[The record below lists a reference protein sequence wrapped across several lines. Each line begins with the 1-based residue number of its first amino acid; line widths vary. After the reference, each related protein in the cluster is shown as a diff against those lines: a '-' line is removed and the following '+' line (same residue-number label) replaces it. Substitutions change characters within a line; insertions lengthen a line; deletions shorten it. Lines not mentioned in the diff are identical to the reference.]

1 MTELLGQRD
10 AQRARIKKI
19 IDEVRAVAQHTSLI
33 FVTNLRSGPVI
44 DVAPTGIINTAQ
56 YYSEAKADTIIR
68 TFQDVGFHVLAYFS
82 ETDFMKAALAG
93 SLLAQTK
100 QRRIVFTSA
109 EGGQGSG
116 RRALIP
122 SFCRLLGLPVCN
134 SGPHGCSVA
143 RHKFHASMILREAGL
158 PVPQTWL
165 LHPERGWLGGT
176 GPLPG
181 LRVIVKPTYESA
193 SIGVDE
199 TSVRDV
205 DASFRAYAETQ
216 ARRFGQPA
224 TVQEYITGREF
235 GIPLIELDETE
246 ALPVME
252 YVMDGATR
260 FFEKPRTFTQ
270 ENIEERVGTI
280 PATDVSERQMTQM
293 ADIAVAAFNVLE
305 MGATGRMDVRLD
317 AQGRPW
323 IFDTNES
330 PPPVA
335 DTCYARSLETFGF
348 ETADMLA
355 LWVGAA
361 MRRDGFGR
369 RIQV

>member
-1 MTELLGQRD
+1 MTEMRGQRD
-10 AQRARIKKI
+10 AQRTRIQKV
-19 IDEVRAVAQHTSLI
+19 IDEVRAVAQQTSLI
-33 FVTNLRSGPVI
+33 FITNLRSGPVI

-68 TFQDVGFHVLAYFS
+68 TFQDVGFHVLAFFS
-82 ETDFMKAALAG
+82 EADFMKAALDG
-93 SLLAQTK
+93 SLLTQTK
-100 QRRIVFTSA
+100 QGRIVFTSA

-158 PVPQTWL
+158 PIPQTWL
-165 LHPERGWLGGT
+165 LHGERGWIGGAR
-176 GPLPG
+176 PPAG

-205 DASFRAYAETQ
+205 DPSFEAYVETQ

-224 TVQEYITGREF
+224 TVQEYIAGREF

-252 YVMDGATR
+252 YVMDGSTR

-270 ENIEERVGTI
+270 ENVEERVSTI
-280 PATDVSERQMTQM
+280 PATDLPEGQLSLL

-317 AQGRPW
+317 SQGRPW

-335 DTCYARSLETFGF
+335 NTCYARSLETLGF
-348 ETADMLA
+348 DTADMLA

-369 RIQV
+369 RVQV

>member
-1 MTELLGQRD
+1 MGELLGQRE
-10 AQRARIKKI
+10 AQQARIRQV
-19 IDEVRAVAQHTSLI
+19 IDEVCAEAQQTSLI
-33 FVTNLRSGPVI
+33 FITNLRAGPVI

-68 TFQDVGFHVLAYFS
+68 TFQDVGFHVLSFFS
-82 ETDFMKAALAG
+82 ETSFMTAALDGALD
-93 SLLAQTK
+93 SLTK
-100 QRRIVFTSA
+100 ERRVVFTSA

-122 SFCRLLGLPVCN
+122 AFCRLLGLPVCN

-143 RHKFHASMILREAGL
+143 RHKFHASMILRQAGL

-165 LHPERGWLGGT
+165 LHAERGWIGGT
-176 GPLPG
+176 GPPPG
-181 LRVIVKPTYESA
+181 RRVIVKPTYESA

-205 DASFRAYAETQ
+205 DPSFQAYAETQ

-224 TVQEYITGREF
+224 TVQEYIEGREF
-235 GIPLIELDETE
+235 GIPLIELDATE

-270 ENIEERVGTI
+270 ENVEERVGTI
-280 PATDVSERQMTQM
+280 PVTDLPEEQLSLL

-335 DTCYARSLETFGF
+335 NTCYARSLETLGF
-348 ETADMLA
+348 DAAEMLA

-361 MRRDGFGR
+361 MRRDRFGR
-369 RIQV
+369 RAQV

>member
-1 MTELLGQRD
+1 MIELLGQRD
-10 AQRARIKKI
+10 AQRARIQKV
-19 IDEVRAVAQHTSLI
+19 IDEVCAGAQQTSLI
-33 FVTNLRSGPVI
+33 FITNLRSGPVI

-56 YYSEAKADTIIR
+56 YYSEAKADAIIR
-68 TFQDVGFHVLAYFS
+68 TFQDVGFHVLSFFS
-82 ETDFMKAALAG
+82 ETAFMKAALDG
-93 SLLAQTK
+93 SLNAQMK
-100 QRRIVFTSA
+100 EKRVVFTSA

-143 RHKFHASMILREAGL
+143 RHKYHASMILRQAGL

-165 LHPERGWLGGT
+165 LHAERGWIGGT
-176 GPLPG
+176 GPPAG

-205 DASFRAYAETQ
+205 DPSFPAYAEMQ

-224 TVQEYITGREF
+224 TVQEFIAGREF
-235 GIPLIELDETE
+235 GIPIIELDESE

-260 FFEKPRTFTQ
+260 FLEKPRTFTQ
-270 ENIEERVGTI
+270 ENVEERVGTI
-280 PATDVSERQMTQM
+280 PAESVSDKQLAQM
-293 ADIAVAAFNVLE
+293 ADIAVAAFKVLE

-317 AQGRPW
+317 VQGRPW

-330 PPPVA
+330 PPPIA
-335 DTCYARSLETFGF
+335 NTCYARSLETLGF
-348 ETADMLA
+348 DTAGMLA

-369 RIQV
+369 RAEV

>member
-1 MTELLGQRD
+1 MGEVLEQRG
-10 AQRARIKKI
+10 AQRARIRQV
-19 IDEVRAVAQHTSLI
+19 IDEVCAEAQQTSLI
-33 FVTNLRSGPVI
+33 FITNLRKGPMI
-44 DVAPTGIINTAQ
+44 DVDPTGIINTAQ

-68 TFQDVGFHVLAYFS
+68 TFQDVGFHVLPFFS
-82 ETDFMKAALAG
+82 EAAFMKAVLDR
-93 SLLAQTK
+93 SLYAQTK
-100 QRRIVFTSA
+100 ERRMVFTSA

-122 SFCRLLGLPVCN
+122 AFCRLVGLPVCN

-165 LHPERGWLGGT
+165 LHAERGWIGGT
-176 GPLPG
+176 APPAGR
-181 LRVIVKPTYESA
+181 RVIVKPTYESA

-199 TSVRDV
+199 TSVRVV
-205 DASFRAYAETQ
+205 DPSFQAYAETQ

-224 TVQEYITGREF
+224 TVQEYIVGREF
-235 GIPLIELDETE
+235 GIPLIELDEAE

-252 YVMDGATR
+252 YVMDGATQ
-260 FFEKPRTFTQ
+260 FFEEPRTFTQ
-270 ENIEERVGTI
+270 ENVEERVSTI
-280 PATDVSERQMTQM
+280 PATDLPEGQLSLLAE
-293 ADIAVAAFNVLE
+293 IAVAAFNVLE

-317 AQGRPW
+317 SEGRPW

-335 DTCYARSLETFGF
+335 NTCYARSLETLGFG
-348 ETADMLA
+348 TADMLA

-369 RIQV
+369 RVQV